1 MAETLKVDF
10 QKKNGILLGSPK
22 IIKMVRDKFSIQ
34 NPSYQG
40 RRFAPRLYSIT
51 PSGAFQVGLWN
62 EIENYIRS
70 LNLPL
75 SIFLTDEFKNQY
87 SPDTKIETISK
98 IDNFNYYDYQ
108 EDSISQ
114 LIKNGRGIAMIATG
128 GGKCFG
134 KGVEIMLYSGETKK
148 VENLE
153 EGDILVG
160 PDCEP
165 RKIISLTRGEDFL
178 YKITGPNTKEFVV
191 NSEHIL
197 SFRTDDKE
205 NNSLN
210 FSVKEYVDLPESY
223 KEYLYSW
230 KPGVVKINDDVI
242 ILDEHKNFVL
252 SKISVS
258 KIGWGEY
265 YGFEVVG
272 NDNLFLLSD
281 YTVTHNSLIQA
292 GLVKTFLDNYPD
304 YKILMTVP
312 NVSLLNQLY
321 YSFMDEYNIQNISRW
336 GDGKTP
342 DLSKNVLLA
351 NNQILISDIPGTLEI
366 VQDFDVVIVDEVHT
380 INEKKNKISK
390 VIHNIKTPFKY
401 GLTGTLP
408 DSILGAWNVLGKIGP
423 IVYERNSY
431 ELRKQETITDVE
443 IKIVLCKHSQKPVF
457 VKNPNAPTDA
467 YNTEIDFVINNKDRN
482 AAIAKIG
489 NSLNGNVLIVVDR
502 LNYIDTL
509 KNALENSD
517 KKILVVTGD
526 TSTDDRT
533 AIQELMDRETG
544 IICIA
549 MSKCFSTGIS
559 IKNLHYAIFAYMG
572 KGGVK
577 TVQTIGRTVRKHIS
591 KSKAII
597 FDIADDLPYSS
608 RHLKERMKIYQEQ
621 KINYKITKIQL

>member
-1 MAETLKVDF
+1 MTETLKIDF

-22 IIKMVRDKFSIQ
+22 IVKMVRDKFSIQ

-70 LNLPL
+70 LNLPVQM
-75 SIFLTDEFKNQY
+75 SLTDEFKKQY
-87 SPDTKIETISK
+87 SPDTGIKNISK

-114 LIKNGRGIAMIATG
+114 LIKNGRGIALIATG
-128 GGKCFG
+128 GGK
-134 KGVEIMLYSGETKK
+134 
-148 VENLE
+148 
-153 EGDILVG
+153 
-160 PDCEP
+160 
-165 RKIISLTRGEDFL
+165 
-178 YKITGPNTKEFVV
+178 
-191 NSEHIL
+191 
-197 SFRTDDKE
+197 
-205 NNSLN
+205 
-210 FSVKEYVDLPESY
+210 
-223 KEYLYSW
+223 
-230 KPGVVKINDDVI
+230 
-242 ILDEHKNFVL
+242 
-252 SKISVS
+252 
-258 KIGWGEY
+258 
-265 YGFEVVG
+265 
-272 NDNLFLLSD
+272 
-281 YTVTHNSLIQA
+281 SLIQA

-342 DLSKNVLLA
+342 DLTKNVLLA
-351 NNQILISDIPGTLEI
+351 NNQILISDIPGTLQI

-408 DSILGAWNVLGKIGP
+408 DSIMGAWNVLGKIGP

-443 IKIVLCKHSQKPVF
+443 IKIVLCKHIQKPVF

-467 YNTEIDFVINNKDRN
+467 YNAEIDFVINNKERN
-482 AAIAKIG
+482 AAIAKIS
-489 NSLNGNVLIVVDR
+489 NSLTGNILIVVDR
-502 LNYIDTL
+502 LGYIDTL
-509 KNALENSD
+509 KVALENCN

-533 AIQELMDRETG
+533 AVQELMDSETG

-577 TVQTIGRTVRKHIS
+577 TVQTIGRTVRKHFS
-591 KSKAII
+591 KDKAII
-597 FDIADDLPYSS
+597 FDMADDLLYSS
-608 RHLKERMKIYQEQ
+608 RHLKERMKIYQDQ